1 MSRSILFCVCFLSTS
16 RQNIDRPRADLYCK
30 IACFRGPR
38 LRAALRSPK
47 PGGPLSRDCRGT
59 VVCPIF
65 GTAGRSSNGD
75 RGTRVL
81 PCFSTCVC
89 TGCLPF
95 FVCLLS
101 GCLFVCLLFVCLLFV
116 CLLVGWLVGWCL
128 VGGLVWLARGR
139 VLLVLLFDSFLFLFC
154 IGGWLSFGCGF
165 VVSSLFFVFFV
176 SQILCIFAA
185 LSFLCFCCWIVLRC
199 LSLRFLRLFVL
210 LRLSFPQVR

>member
-1 MSRSILFCVCFLSTS
+1 MPTLLPFPNRKFCVPSGFPMETIEGTQNLLDFFPALHGGCPQCLGRYCFVCFLSTS
-16 RQNIDRPRADLYCK
+16 RQNIDRPCADLYRK
-30 IACFRGPR
+30 MACFRGPR
-38 LRAALRSPK
+38 LRTALRSPK

-81 PCFSTCVC
+81 PCFSRCVC

-116 CLLVGWLVGWCL
+116 CLLVGWLVFGWWVGVVGVWQSSSCL
-128 VGGLVWLARGR
+128 VFR
-139 VLLVLLFDSFLFLFC
+139 
-154 IGGWLSFGCGF
+154 
-165 VVSSLFFVFFV
+165 
-176 SQILCIFAA
+176 
-185 LSFLCFCCWIVLRC
+185 
-199 LSLRFLRLFVL
+199 
-210 LRLSFPQVR
+210 

>member
-1 MSRSILFCVCFLSTS
+1 MCGVCLKSVVFPRNRAVHAYTIAFFKPQVLCTFWVSNGNNRRYAKFARLFFCFALAGARNVSVDIVVCDFLSTS

-30 IACFRGPR
+30 MACFRGPR
-38 LRAALRSPK
+38 LRTALRSPK

-81 PCFSTCVC
+81 PCFSRCVC

-116 CLLVGWLVGWCL
+116 CLLVGWLVGWLVFGWWVGVVGVWQSSSCL
-128 VGGLVWLARGR
+128 VIR
-139 VLLVLLFDSFLFLFC
+139 
-154 IGGWLSFGCGF
+154 
-165 VVSSLFFVFFV
+165 
-176 SQILCIFAA
+176 
-185 LSFLCFCCWIVLRC
+185 
-199 LSLRFLRLFVL
+199 
-210 LRLSFPQVR
+210 